1 MTTLKDISKA
11 TSLSLSTVSAVL
23 GGRAEKL
30 AISRKTIE
38 KVLACAEELDY
49 HPDLSARTLR
59 SSESKIIGLLMPN
72 IKVEFWQ
79 NMILDLQKEIGR
91 YDGYILLSALWDNS
105 TSIKK
110 CMRDLLCRKVDGI
123 ITSHAVF
130 LPENFHLPVA
140 SYDKEPSTKF
150 DTVLYG
156 KKEALEKSLA
166 YAVSLGHKRIAL
178 AGDAEGD
185 GNKLFLEI
193 APEFGVTPVIQ
204 EKEKEKITS
213 SFNESFYYRNTCIL
227 EEHNGMRPSF
237 VISLNNLTTLNILK
251 RAAELSLKVPDDL
264 SILAIDDSYIYPFL
278 SPAITSFVRSEEGFP
293 RMLLQTLFER
303 MKKRDMEQK
312 IIIPEGKLIERN
324 SCCKYN
330 KK

>member
-30 AISRKTIE
+30 AISKKTIE
-38 KVLACAEELDY
+38 KVLACAEKLNY

-59 SSESKIIGLLMPN
+59 CSKSGIIGVLMPN

-79 NMILDLQKEIGR
+79 NMILDLQKEVGK
-91 YDGYILLSALWDNS
+91 YEGYILLSALWDDRK
-105 TSIKK
+105 SIKK
-110 CMRDLLCRKVDGI
+110 CMGELLSRKVDGI
-123 ITSHAVF
+123 ITSHALF
-130 LPENFHLPVA
+130 LPENIHLPVA
-140 SYDKEPSTKF
+140 SYDKEISTKF

-156 KKEALEKSLA
+156 KKECMEQCVQ
-166 YAVSLGHKRIAL
+166 YAVSLGHQKIAL

-185 GNKLFLEI
+185 GNKLFLEL
-193 APEFGVTPVIQ
+193 APKYNIIPVIQ
-204 EKEKEKITS
+204 EQKEKNIIIDD
-213 SFNESFYYRNTCIL
+213 SFYYSNTHIL
-227 EEHNGMRPSF
+227 DENNGVRPSF

-251 RAAELSLKVPDDL
+251 HASELSLRVPEDL
-264 SILAIDDSYIYPFL
+264 SILAIDDSCIYPFL
-278 SPAITSFVRSEEGFP
+278 NPAISTFIRSEEGFP
-293 RMLLQTLFER
+293 ALLLKTLFAR
-303 MKKRDMEQK
+303 MKNMDMEQK
-312 IIIPEGKLIERN
+312 IIIPEGKFIERN

>member
-140 SYDKEPSTKF
+140 SYDKDPSTKF

-156 KKEALEKSLA
+156 KREALEKCLA

-185 GNKLFLEI
+185 GNKLFLEL
-193 APEFGVTPVIQ
+193 APEFGITPVIQ
-204 EKEKEKITS
+204 EKEKITPPVD
-213 SFNESFYYRNTCIL
+213 ESFYYSNTCIL
-227 EEHNGMRPSF
+227 EEYNGIRPSF

-251 RAAELSLKVPDDL
+251 RAAELSLKVPNDL

-278 SPAITSFVRSEEGFP
+278 TPAITSFVRSEEGFP

-303 MKKRDMEQK
+303 MKKKDMEQK

>member
-140 SYDKEPSTKF
+140 SYDKDPSTKF

-156 KKEALEKSLA
+156 KREALEKCLA

-185 GNKLFLEI
+185 GNKILTEL
-193 APEFGVTPVIQ
+193 APKYNIIPVIQ
-204 EKEKEKITS
+204 EQKEKNIIIDD
-213 SFNESFYYRNTCIL
+213 SFYYSNTHIL
-227 EEHNGMRPSF
+227 DENNGVRPSF

-251 RAAELSLKVPDDL
+251 RAAELSLKVPNDL

-278 SPAITSFVRSEEGFP
+278 TPAITSVVRSEEGFP

-303 MKKRDMEQK
+303 MKKKDMEQK
-312 IIIPEGKLIERN
+312 IIIPEGKFIERN

>member
-79 NMILDLQKEIGR
+79 NMILDLQKEIGK
-91 YDGYILLSALWDNS
+91 YEGYILLSALWDNS

-185 GNKLFLEI
+185 GNKILTEL
-193 APEFGVTPVIQ
+193 APKYNIIPVIQ
-204 EKEKEKITS
+204 EQKEKNIIIDD
-213 SFNESFYYRNTCIL
+213 SFYYSNTHIL
-227 EEHNGMRPSF
+227 DENNGVRPSF

-251 RAAELSLKVPDDL
+251 RAAELSLKVPNDL

-278 SPAITSFVRSEEGFP
+278 SPAVSSFVRSEEGFP

>member
-1 MTTLKDISKA
+1 MTTLKDISNA
-11 TSLSLSTVSAVL
+11 TSLSISTVSAVL
-23 GGRAEKL
+23 GGRAKKL
-30 AISRKTIE
+30 AISEKTV
-38 KVLACAEELDY
+38 KRVLESAERLQY

-59 SSESKIIGLLMPN
+59 SSKSRIIGVLMPD
-72 IKVEFWQ
+72 IRVEFWQ
-79 NMILDLQKEIGR
+79 NMILDLHKEIDK
-91 YDGYILLSALWDNS
+91 YEDYILLSALWDNS

-204 EKEKEKITS
+204 EKEKITS
-213 SFNESFYYRNTCIL
+213 SLNESFYYRNTCIL

-278 SPAITSFVRSEEGFP
+278 SPAVSSFVRSEEGFP

-303 MKKRDMEQK
+303 MKKKDMEQK

>member
-79 NMILDLQKEIGR
+79 NMILDLQKEIGK
-91 YDGYILLSALWDNS
+91 YEGYILLSALWDNS

-204 EKEKEKITS
+204 EKEKITS
-213 SFNESFYYRNTCIL
+213 SFNESFYYSNTCIL

-251 RAAELSLKVPDDL
+251 RAAELSLKVPNDL

-278 SPAITSFVRSEEGFP
+278 SPAVSSFVRSEEGFP
-293 RMLLQTLFER
+293 RMLMQTLFER
-303 MKKRDMEQK
+303 MKKKDMEQK

>member
-140 SYDKEPSTKF
+140 SYDKDPSTKF

-156 KKEALEKSLA
+156 KREALEKCLA

-185 GNKLFLEI
+185 GNKLFLEL
-193 APEFGVTPVIQ
+193 APKYNIIPVIQ
-204 EKEKEKITS
+204 EQKEKNIIIDD
-213 SFNESFYYRNTCIL
+213 SFYYSNTHIL
-227 EEHNGMRPSF
+227 DENNGVRPSF

-251 RAAELSLKVPDDL
+251 RAAELSLKVPNDL

-278 SPAITSFVRSEEGFP
+278 TPAITSFIRSEEGFP
-293 RMLLQTLFER
+293 SLLLKTLFAR
-303 MKKRDMEQK
+303 MKNMDMEQK
-312 IIIPEGKLIERN
+312 IIIPEGKFIERN

>member
-140 SYDKEPSTKF
+140 SYDKDPSTKF

-156 KKEALEKSLA
+156 KREALEKCLA

-185 GNKLFLEI
+185 GNKLFLEL
-193 APEFGVTPVIQ
+193 APEFGITPVIQ
-204 EKEKEKITS
+204 EKEKITPPVD
-213 SFNESFYYRNTCIL
+213 ESFYYSNTCIL
-227 EEHNGMRPSF
+227 EEYNGIRPSF

-251 RAAELSLKVPDDL
+251 RAAELSLKVPNDL

-278 SPAITSFVRSEEGFP
+278 TPAITSFVRSEEGFP

-303 MKKRDMEQK
+303 MKRR
-312 IIIPEGKLIERN
+312 IWNRKLLFRKEN
-324 SCCKYN
+324 
-330 KK
+330 

>member
-1 MTTLKDISKA
+1 MTTLKDISRA

-23 GGRAEKL
+23 GGRAKKL
-30 AISRKTIE
+30 AISEKTIE
-38 KVLACAEELDY
+38 KVLACAKELDY

-59 SSESKIIGLLMPN
+59 SSKSRIIGLLMPN

-79 NMILDLQKEIGR
+79 NMILDLQKEIGK
-91 YDGYILLSALWDNS
+91 YEGYILLSALWDDAG
-105 TSIKK
+105 SIRK
-110 CMRDLLCRKVDGI
+110 CMQDLLCRKVDGI
-123 ITSHAVF
+123 ITSHAPF

-156 KKEALEKSLA
+156 KKEAIEQSLQ
-166 YAVSLGHKRIAL
+166 YAVSLGHRQIAL

-185 GNKLFLEI
+185 GNKLFLEL
-193 APEFGVTPVIQ
+193 APKFGVTPVIQ
-204 EKEKEKITS
+204 EKEQIKPPLDEG
-213 SFNESFYYRNTCIL
+213 FYYRNTRLL
-227 EEHNGMRPSF
+227 EEHDGMKPSF

-251 RAAELSLKVPDDL
+251 RASELSLKVPEDL

-278 SPAITSFVRSEEGFP
+278 SPAVSSFTRSEEGFP
-293 RMLLQTLFER
+293 RILLQILFER
-303 MKKRDMEQK
+303 MKKKDME
-312 IIIPEGKLIERN
+312 IRTIIPEGRLLERS

-330 KK
+330 EK

>member
-72 IKVEFWQ
+72 IKVEFWK

-140 SYDKEPSTKF
+140 SYDKDPSTKF

-156 KKEALEKSLA
+156 KREALEKCLA

-185 GNKLFLEI
+185 GNKILTEL
-193 APEFGVTPVIQ
+193 APKYNIIPVIQ
-204 EKEKEKITS
+204 EQKEKNIIIDD
-213 SFNESFYYRNTCIL
+213 SFYYSNTHIL
-227 EEHNGMRPSF
+227 DENNGVRPSF

-251 RAAELSLKVPDDL
+251 RAAELSLKVPNDL

-278 SPAITSFVRSEEGFP
+278 TPAITSFVRSEEGFP

-303 MKKRDMEQK
+303 MKKKDMEQK
-312 IIIPEGKLIERN
+312 IIIPEGKFIERN

>member
-140 SYDKEPSTKF
+140 SYDKDPSTKF

-156 KKEALEKSLA
+156 KREALEKCLA

-185 GNKLFLEI
+185 GNKILTEL
-193 APEFGVTPVIQ
+193 APKYNIIPVIQ
-204 EKEKEKITS
+204 EQKEKNIIIDD
-213 SFNESFYYRNTCIL
+213 SFYYSNTHIL
-227 EEHNGMRPSF
+227 DENNGVRPSF

-251 RAAELSLKVPDDL
+251 RAAELSLKVPNDL

-278 SPAITSFVRSEEGFP
+278 TPAITSFVRSEEGFP

-303 MKKRDMEQK
+303 MKKKDMEQK
-312 IIIPEGKLIERN
+312 IIIPEGKFIERN